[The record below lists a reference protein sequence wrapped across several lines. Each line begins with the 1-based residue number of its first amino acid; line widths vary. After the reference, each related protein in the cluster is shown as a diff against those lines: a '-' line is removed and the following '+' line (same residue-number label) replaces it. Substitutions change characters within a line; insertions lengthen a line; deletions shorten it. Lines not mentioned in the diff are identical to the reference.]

1 MQIVWKKG
9 NKSIEEDDATRV
21 EVVITESGS
30 TVIIKEAQEI
40 DAGEYLCKVL
50 DVEIRHTVEIIG
62 KRTVQRIS
70 VKHVSQ

>member
-30 TVIIKEAQEI
+30 TVIIKEAQES

-50 DVEIRHTVEIIG
+50 DVEIRHAVEIIG
-62 KRTVQRIS
+62 KRTVQMIS
-70 VKHVSQ
+70 VKPVSQ